1 VTERADPLA
10 TIVVPL
16 RRWWPVIVGA
26 VVLAVALGWLTR
38 PDPPT
43 VVPGT
48 GEVIEPGVAYRAT
61 HILVRGRV
69 TPATENFAL
78 VGMLAQQGAVKAAV
92 AEELGDRVETGAA
105 DAVSVEADP
114 ELGTLSIT
122 VVQPTAERASLVVS
136 TYARA
141 VIRHFDEQAA
151 AARQERI
158 DLATE
163 RLALIDERI
172 QRLIGEQEDLQEG
185 SLQARLN
192 ESELNVLVDQYGMLQ
207 GELRNLATSDV
218 DGGASF
224 ETLQEPE
231 PFEVAVGAG
240 PAFFEV
246 PTSPVLRFVLIALAG
261 LVGGA
266 ALTIGIDRLDTRL
279 RTRDDA
285 EEASGL
291 PVITEVPSVSWQER
305 RHPGLA
311 VRDDPV
317 SPVAEAYRSLRL
329 SVEYEPRWRLERT
342 APTGDETVATATRVV
357 GEGSPQVLLVA
368 SPATAEGKSTVAA
381 NLAASLSEHGR
392 QVLVVDCDFR
402 RTTLPALLGAEARP
416 GLRELGMLGQDS
428 LSALIRPCSLPN
440 VGVVPSGRPG
450 RAPLWFPESGASL
463 VEQARRVADI
473 VIFDSGPLRVT
484 SEAAALI
491 PWVDSV
497 ILVTRA
503 GRSRRA
509 DVTRATEQL
518 ARLRATVS
526 GVVLLGAARASRT
539 STYYRSVRRATS
551 EERADA

>member
-1 VTERADPLA
+1 
-10 TIVVPL
+10 
-16 RRWWPVIVGA
+16 
-26 VVLAVALGWLTR
+26 
-38 PDPPT
+38 
-43 VVPGT
+43 
-48 GEVIEPGVAYRAT
+48 
-61 HILVRGRV
+61 
-69 TPATENFAL
+69 
-78 VGMLAQQGAVKAAV
+78 
-92 AEELGDRVETGAA
+92 
-105 DAVSVEADP
+105 
-114 ELGTLSIT
+114 
-122 VVQPTAERASLVVS
+122 
-136 TYARA
+136 
-141 VIRHFDEQAA
+141 
-151 AARQERI
+151 
-158 DLATE
+158 
-163 RLALIDERI
+163 
-172 QRLIGEQEDLQEG
+172 
-185 SLQARLN
+185 
-192 ESELNVLVDQYGMLQ
+192 
-207 GELRNLATSDV
+207 
-218 DGGASF
+218 
-224 ETLQEPE
+224 
-231 PFEVAVGAG
+231 
-240 PAFFEV
+240 
-246 PTSPVLRFVLIALAG
+246 
-261 LVGGA
+261 
-266 ALTIGIDRLDTRL
+266 
-279 RTRDDA
+279 
-285 EEASGL
+285 
-291 PVITEVPSVSWQER
+291 
-305 RHPGLA
+305 